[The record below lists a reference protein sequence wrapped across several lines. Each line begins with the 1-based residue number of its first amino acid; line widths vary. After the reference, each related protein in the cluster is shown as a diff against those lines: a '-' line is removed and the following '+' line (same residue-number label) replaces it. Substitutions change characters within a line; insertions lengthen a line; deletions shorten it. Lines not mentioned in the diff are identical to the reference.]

1 MAVKYYKFVTIQN
14 SRESRS
20 GFEFPAPKWMVFIH
34 FVCIGIA
41 RCPVTVKV
49 LNSYINSIINIRALN
64 NDIGLLKGLQ
74 ERNSES

>member
-1 MAVKYYKFVTIQN
+1 MIKYRVTIQN

-41 RCPVTVKV
+41 RRPVTVKV
-49 LNSYINSIINIRALN
+49 LNSYNTGIKLSNKDGFL
-64 NDIGLLKGLQ
+64 
-74 ERNSES
+74 